1 MVYSATVKKAI
12 GDVRNSLAGIG
23 IVRQHSRFA
32 GHGVH
37 TPDANAPTVLVACSG
52 GRDSM
57 ALAAVS
63 QIVSGM
69 LGIHCGAVIID
80 HRLQDGSEQVSK
92 DAADRCTALGLGP
105 VIVRSIDVKG
115 AHDGHSAEDMAR
127 QARYEAIINVARQ
140 IGHVTVLL
148 AHTRDDQAET
158 VAMDLMRSSGIEALC
173 GMPAAFVQGGVCFDR
188 PFLDL
193 TRAQTT
199 AICRELGI
207 AWWDDPTNGD
217 TEPADQS
224 LPANYPLR
232 SRVRHTLMPYL
243 SSFFG
248 GDFSAH
254 LAQGAGIA
262 RVDRDFLEASTDD
275 WYRKIVCW
283 NEAEGLRDQRGRNA
297 DVAADTRSMSDQGL
311 QSFGSDCKSEVGCGE
326 RADAEV
332 YTHLDRT
339 LILRVKPLAQAHSAI
354 RRRVIARVLA
364 QLGLSFTSRHVLSI
378 ETLVTHWHGQGF
390 VSLPSG
396 YSANRQRDVI
406 HLCKNR

>member
-1 MVYSATVKKAI
+1 MAYSATIKKAI
-12 GDVRNSLAGIG
+12 GDVRNSLADIG
-23 IVRQHSRFA
+23 IERQHSRFA

-37 TPDANAPTVLVACSG
+37 APDANAPTVLVACSG

-92 DAADRCTALGLGP
+92 DAADRCMVLGLDP
-105 VIVRSIDVKG
+105 VIVRSIDVRG
-115 AHDGHSAEDMAR
+115 AHDGYSTEDMAR
-127 QARYEAIINVARQ
+127 QARYEAIVSVARQ
-140 IGHVTVLL
+140 IGDVIVLL

-158 VAMDLMRSSGIEALC
+158 VTMDLMRSSGIEALC
-173 GMPAAFVQGGVCFDR
+173 GMPASFVQGGVCFDR

-199 AICRELGI
+199 AICRELEI
-207 AWWDDPTNGD
+207 TWWDDPTNGD
-217 TEPADQS
+217 MEPANCS
-224 LPANYPLR
+224 LPADYPLR

-275 WYRKIVCW
+275 WYRKVVCW
-283 NEAEGLRDQRGRNA
+283 NEAESPCDQKGQDT
-297 DVAADTRSMSDQGL
+297 DVAADARSMNDQSV
-311 QSFGSDCKSEVGCGE
+311 QPFGSDCRVEVDCGE
-326 RADAEV
+326 RTDAEV
-332 YTHLDRT
+332 YTHLDGT

-354 RRRVIARVLA
+354 RRRIIARVLA

-378 ETLVTHWHGQGF
+378 EALVTHWHGQGF

>member
-1 MVYSATVKKAI
+1 MGYSSTMKKAI
-12 GDVRNSLAGIG
+12 GDVRNSLARVGIE
-23 IVRQHSRFA
+23 RQHSRFA

-37 TPDANAPTVLVACSG
+37 TPDDDAPTVLVACSG

-63 QIVSGM
+63 RIVSGM
-69 LGIHCGAVIID
+69 LGIHCGAVLID
-80 HRLQDGSEQVSK
+80 HRLQNGSEQVSK
-92 DAADRCTALGLGP
+92 DAANRCMILGLDP
-105 VIVRSIDVKG
+105 VIVRGVDIKD
-115 AHDGHSAEDMAR
+115 AHDGGSTEDVAR
-127 QARYEAIINVARQ
+127 QARYEAIVEVARQ
-140 IGHVTVLL
+140 VGDVTVLL

-173 GMPAAFVQGGVCFDR
+173 GMPPTFVQGGVCFDR

-199 AICRELGI
+199 AICRELDI
-207 AWWDDPTNGD
+207 DWWDDPTNGD
-217 TEPADQS
+217 TVPADHS
-224 LPANYPLR
+224 LPTNYPLR

-254 LAQGAGIA
+254 LAQGADIA
-262 RVDRDFLEASTDD
+262 RVDRDFLEASTDE
-275 WYRKIVCW
+275 WYQKVVCW
-283 NEAEGLRDQRGRNA
+283 SDTESFYGPSGQIADASATATLKRG
-297 DVAADTRSMSDQGL
+297 
-311 QSFGSDCKSEVGCGE
+311 QSVQPLELDRGSEVDGCE
-326 RADAEV
+326 RTDVEV
-332 YTHLDRT
+332 LTNPGKT
-339 LILRVKPLAQAHSAI
+339 LILQAKPLAQAHSAI

-378 ETLVTHWHGQGF
+378 DTLITHWHGQGS